1 MGFSRWGTLW
11 SGVAVHYVKNYSE
24 ISHINSLFYQ
34 LYILVYV
41 CVCGGGLRAKILWDF
56 EFQTEKQLPKNQPD
70 RVVVHKEQNTRTEH
84 HSVIDVAVP
93 GDSNIRKKVHKEI
106 VLGS

>member
-1 MGFSRWGTLW
+1 MYTDKDNQVVETVFSNICATYRLE
-11 SGVAVHYVKNYSE
+11 VP
-24 ISHINSLFYQ
+24 NSQ
-34 LYILVYV
+34 WDTAPKVV
-41 CVCGGGLRAKILWDF
+41 ENNRAKILWDF

-70 RVVVHKEQNTRTEH
+70 RVVVHKEQNTRAEH

>member
-1 MGFSRWGTLW
+1 MVETVFSNICATYRLE
-11 SGVAVHYVKNYSE
+11 VP
-24 ISHINSLFYQ
+24 NSQ
-34 LYILVYV
+34 WDTAPKVV
-41 CVCGGGLRAKILWDF
+41 ENNRAKILWDF

>member
-1 MGFSRWGTLW
+1 MLGEAQPSGWDSPQGQNGTC
-11 SGVAVHYVKNYSE
+11 
-24 ISHINSLFYQ
+24 YQ
-34 LYILVYV
+34 KWLRTT
-41 CVCGGGLRAKILWDF
+41 GLRSCGT

-70 RVVVHKEQNTRTEH
+70 RVVVHREQNTRTEH

-93 GDSNIRKKVHKEI
+93 GDSNIRKKAHKEI